1 MPIELHKTMYEQQ
14 QDAHA
19 LLNVIQGLIENKQ
32 TNTSI
37 QALDNKILEGLIQLY
52 AIGTNIEDSKSG
64 SAIDPNDITQIGE
77 YGFNFLTELLQ
88 WAHTNHRRDFTK
100 STHQLIL
107 SLSLWITNHG
117 GELRTLEPIVDA
129 FAKTANKTMDD
140 SQLKKLVIMMDNIIQ
155 GCSEIIK
162 SDLEKNNPL
171 RPWRVIHLNR
181 AITST
186 RSHDTELMRTVF
198 QQLIHTFPSDAAAFF
213 SEGMHEMNRLNYP
226 EDVKAVLQEYFNKYS
241 RPKMN

>member
-117 GELRTLEPIVDA
+117 GVPKDLVPCTDEQAYWHGCAACRWELKIHEQFNNDATHTLDERENRKSFSEFSARRKKGLYLVWFEVGR
-129 FAKTANKTMDD
+129 FAK
-140 SQLKKLVIMMDNIIQ
+140 
-155 GCSEIIK
+155 
-162 SDLEKNNPL
+162 
-171 RPWRVIHLNR
+171 
-181 AITST
+181 IT
-186 RSHDTELMRTVF
+186 
-198 QQLIHTFPSDAAAFF
+198 
-213 SEGMHEMNRLNYP
+213 
-226 EDVKAVLQEYFNKYS
+226 K
-241 RPKMN
+241 